1 MDCLD
6 RTNVVQSVFA
16 RKIAH
21 EQLIILG
28 IDTSMSGAP
37 FEGFRLAAL
46 EQAFK
51 NIWTDN
57 ADAISIQYTG
67 TPALKTD
74 FTRTGKR
81 SYKGEMNDAN
91 NSLQRYVINNFYDGY
106 NHDCMDIT
114 SGNLHPKTYNPTRSS
129 IGQIKVEVLATIGV
143 MYLAQMF
150 MNAYI
155 PLPADSEGTG
165 SVVILHWL
173 VWFGTFMAGCARIY
187 GNGYSYTDD
196 TTR

>member
-21 EQLIILG
+21 EQLIIMG
-28 IDTSMSGAP
+28 VDTTMSGAP
-37 FEGFRLAAL
+37 FEAFRLAPF

-51 NIWTDN
+51 NVWTDN

-81 SYKGEMNDAN
+81 THKGALNDA
-91 NSLQRYVINNFYDGY
+91 
-106 NHDCMDIT
+106 
-114 SGNLHPKTYNPTRSS
+114 
-129 IGQIKVEVLATIGV
+129 
-143 MYLAQMF
+143 
-150 MNAYI
+150 
-155 PLPADSEGTG
+155 
-165 SVVILHWL
+165 
-173 VWFGTFMAGCARIY
+173 
-187 GNGYSYTDD
+187 
-196 TTR
+196 